1 MSRKTKAAD
10 KMSHAE
16 VEARETIVKSGLSGV
31 AATFVA
37 VTVCSPAG
45 LGGFIGTGVASGL
58 GGELSPSTLR
68 ARDNGL
74 AFPEVRT
81 PLSAADLTDIRTR
94 LRDSANALDRAR
106 HDTDSAIEMLREIAE
121 IGQSNSDISV
131 AEGPRASDVEL
142 ARLLLSRSQSG

>member
-10 KMSHAE
+10 KMSQAE
-16 VEARETIVKSGLSGV
+16 TEIRETVVKSGLSGV

-45 LGGFIGTGVASGL
+45 LGGFIGTGVANGL
-58 GGELSPSTLR
+58 GGELSTNTLR

-94 LRDSANALDRAR
+94 LRDSASALDRVR
-106 HDTDSAIEMLREIAE
+106 RDTDDAIEMLREIAE
-121 IGQSNSDISV
+121 VGQSASDISL
-131 AEGPRASDVEL
+131 ADAPRARDVEL
-142 ARLLLSRSQSG
+142 ARLLLARSQNG